1 VASLISMSRLMRR
14 PALAITLAVVGVI
27 LGVVAGVG
35 FLAEPSDS
43 GDATAVERSLTT
55 ELGSVTTTTT
65 NPNTTTT
72 TVPTPLWSANEV
84 SLLADLETTPGPRP
98 ERLVIE
104 ALSIDAPVGEY
115 GVASNGQMD
124 VPNNIT
130 EVGWYKFGPSPG
142 EPGSAVFAAHVDL
155 AGPGRGLF
163 YDLVELEE
171 GDEVSVGYDNGSA
184 RRFRVVARTTYLKSE
199 LPLDV
204 IFSRGGDP
212 VLTLV
217 TCGGGFSRSTG
228 SYDSNVVV
236 YAVPVDAPRPDGTS

>member
-1 VASLISMSRLMRR
+1 VASLISMSHHMRR
-14 PALAITLAVVGVI
+14 FQVIGLAVVGVI
-27 LGVVAGVG
+27 LGVVAGSG
-35 FLAEPSDS
+35 FLSAPSDS
-43 GDATAVERSLTT
+43 GDAAAVERNLTA
-55 ELGSVTTTTT
+55 ESESVTTTTT
-65 NPNTTTT
+65 APTTTT
-72 TVPTPLWSANEV
+72 TVPAPLWSANEI
-84 SLLADLETTPGPRP
+84 SLLADLETTSGPRP
-98 ERLVIE
+98 ERLVID
-104 ALSIDAPVGEY
+104 ALRIDAPVGEY
-115 GVASNGQMD
+115 GVAANGQMD

-142 EPGSAVFAAHVDL
+142 EPGSAVLAAHVDL

-163 YDLVELEE
+163 YDLGELEE
-171 GDEVSVGYDNGSA
+171 GDEVSVGYDDGTT

-199 LPLDV
+199 LPLEA

-236 YAVPVDAPRPDGTS
+236 YAVPVDSPRPDETS